1 MCPEIE
7 KHAESVQGRVS
18 LAALAVAFEVRA
30 NDREEDRAEG
40 RRLAGELHHLLPGEL
55 VGHALVG
62 EDDREHRRGHC
73 NAGARRQG
81 QIILPHRPHLV
92 LGRDLRGGG
101 ARERRTGES
110 GGARERGQNEQGQ
123 EEWAVKDGQDDGT
136 SRF

>member
-7 KHAESVQGRVS
+7 KHAESVQDRVS

-30 NDREEDRAEG
+30 NDHEEDRAKG
-40 RRLAGELHHLLPGEL
+40 RRLAGELRHLLPGEL

-73 NAGARRQG
+73 EAGARRQG
-81 QIILPHRPHLV
+81 QSILQHRPLLV

-101 ARERRTGES
+101 ERERRTGES
-110 GGARERGQNEQGQ
+110 GAATGSGGRNMSKGRKNGQ
-123 EEWAVKDGQDDGT
+123 
-136 SRF
+136 